1 MRFRPA
7 TSSDVPAILDMMED
21 FNRLE
26 HIPWQRGPGE
36 APLRTLIGAPALGV
50 VHVGQIEE
58 PLLGYFILTWGFDLE
73 WGGRDAFL
81 TELYLRPEVRGAGR
95 GRVALDAAL
104 ATARA
109 HDARAMHL
117 MVRTD
122 NTPALQLYR
131 AAGFVAPPRV
141 LMTRPLD

>member
-1 MRFRPA
+1 MHFRPA

-26 HIPWQRGPGE
+26 HIPWRRGSGE
-36 APLRTLIGAPALGV
+36 APLRTLIGAPGLGTV
-50 VHVGQIEE
+50 VLGLEGDA
-58 PLLGYFILTWGFDLE
+58 PLGYFVLTWGFDLE

-81 TELYLRPEVRGAGR
+81 TELYLRAEVRGAGR
-95 GRVALDAAL
+95 GRLFLDAAL
-104 ATARA
+104 ASARA
-109 HDARAMHL
+109 HGARAVHL

-122 NTPALQLYR
+122 NTPALELYR
-131 AAGFVAPPRV
+131 RSGFTAPPRV

>member
-1 MRFRPA
+1 MHFRPA

-36 APLRTLIGAPALGV
+36 APLRTLIGSPALGT
-50 VHVGQIEE
+50 VGLAVEGDAA
-58 PLLGYFILTWGFDLE
+58 LGYYILTWGFDLE

-81 TELYLRPEVRGAGR
+81 TELYLRPELRGGGR
-95 GRVALDAAL
+95 GRLVLDAAL

-109 HDARAMHL
+109 HDARAIHL

-131 AAGFVAPPRV
+131 SAGFSAPPRV